1 MTPSPRPT
9 RSRCSSPTCAASSR
23 PKASPVCCTP
33 SEGPATSSGPEP
45 AGTTPPGPG
54 VPEPTPPESAG
65 PGGSLRN
72 LARRINVA
80 FDRLPIRTRLALAS
94 ALLTFVILC
103 GFALVVGSLTV
114 HRIRSDFNTEVAASA
129 DDLSSLL
136 QISVRNDHLVVAP
149 NIDEYAAPEHAV
161 IRVIL
166 SSSASVI
173 ENTPHAPELDPPD
186 GRIAGLEGGVNVD
199 G

>member
-1 MTPSPRPT
+1 MR
-9 RSRCSSPTCAASSR
+9 RAA
-23 PKASPVCCTP
+23 ANLLAPV
-33 SEGPATSSGPEP
+33 
-45 AGTTPPGPG
+45 
-54 VPEPTPPESAG
+54 SA
-65 PGGSLRN
+65 
-72 LARRINVA
+72 A

-136 QISVRNDHLVVAP
+136 QISSLPNNHLVVTP
-149 NIDEYAAPEHAV
+149 NIDAYAAPEHAV

-166 SSSASVI
+166 STSASVI
-173 ENTPHAPELDPPD
+173 EHTPHAPELDPP
-186 GRIAGLEGGVNVD
+186 
-199 G
+199 